1 MENNLKDYITKI
13 VIHMCGITAL
23 FNAGLYK
30 KEDIIKSFK
39 KGSVRGPEYTS
50 CNILNDAFIG
60 FHRLAINGLDDQSH
74 QPINLNRKN
83 VYLICNGE
91 IYNWK
96 ALREILSDEITYQTN
111 SDCEI
116 IIHLYEKY
124 GIEHTLQLLDG
135 VFSFSLF
142 DFENADCPK
151 AYIARDTYGIR
162 PLFVMNNGSD
172 DAIGFC
178 SEIKMLHDLNK
189 YNTQTFTP
197 FQPGYFME
205 LQYDITYSK
214 WSISYS
220 KQFSSPTSV
229 TNPFI
234 DSDNVLQMI
243 QTSLIQAVQ
252 KRVDNTDRE
261 IACLLSGGLDSSLI
275 TAIVAKLLDD
285 PSKLNT
291 WSIGMEGSED
301 LMYARKVAEHIGTTH
316 HEILLTENDFLEAI
330 PDVIY
335 AIESYDTTTVRAS
348 VGNWLISKFIR
359 KNSNAK
365 VVFNGDGS
373 DELTGGY
380 MYFHLAPNELEF
392 DKECRRLLKDIHYFD
407 VLRSDRSISNHGL
420 EARTPFLDRSFV
432 SNYLSIPRELR
443 YHPKNNQP
451 EKYLLR
457 KAFDNT
463 DLLPKSVLWRTKE
476 AFSDG
481 VSKQTRSWFEIIQE
495 YAQQQ
500 VNEQD
505 PKLAEKKWYKS
516 LFDKFYP
523 NCANVIPYFWMPK
536 YVKADDAS
544 ARTLDVYKKNLE
556 VDCSNNDSF
565 A

>member
-1 MENNLKDYITKI
+1 M
-13 VIHMCGITAL
+13 
-23 FNAGLYK
+23 
-30 KEDIIKSFK
+30 
-39 KGSVRGPEYTS
+39 RG
-50 CNILNDAFIG
+50 
-60 FHRLAINGLDDQSH
+60 QS
-74 QPINLNRKN
+74 
-83 VYLICNGE
+83 
-91 IYNWK
+91 
-96 ALREILSDEITYQTN
+96 
-111 SDCEI
+111 
-116 IIHLYEKY
+116 
-124 GIEHTLQLLDG
+124 
-135 VFSFSLF
+135 
-142 DFENADCPK
+142 
-151 AYIARDTYGIR
+151 
-162 PLFVMNNGSD
+162 
-172 DAIGFC
+172 
-178 SEIKMLHDLNK
+178 
-189 YNTQTFTP
+189 
-197 FQPGYFME
+197 
-205 LQYDITYSK
+205 
-214 WSISYS
+214 
-220 KQFSSPTSV
+220 
-229 TNPFI
+229 
-234 DSDNVLQMI
+234 
-243 QTSLIQAVQ
+243 
-252 KRVDNTDRE
+252 
-261 IACLLSGGLDSSLI
+261 
-275 TAIVAKLLDD
+275 
-285 PSKLNT
+285 
-291 WSIGMEGSED
+291 
-301 LMYARKVAEHIGTTH
+301 
-316 HEILLTENDFLEAI
+316 
-330 PDVIY
+330 
-335 AIESYDTTTVRAS
+335 
-348 VGNWLISKFIR
+348 WLISKFIR
-359 KNSNAK
+359 NNSNAK

-523 NCANVIPYFWMPK
+523 NCENVIPYFWMPK